1 MCRADPIQKQAVG
14 TGVLY
19 NHLTINDLQGV
30 AAPTL
35 HKNRPSARAYYI
47 TTRLSMS
54 YKEGPRRPLPAIQQY
69 VTAETLTHGERNRA
83 DPYHYQ
89 QPVTSKPGRR
99 CGHGRHS
106 RPWLCEWEG
115 GRSPPGMSE
124 ANLPWP
130 HLRPGRVETTT

>member
-54 YKEGPRRPLPAIQQY
+54 YKEGPRRPLPAIQQGERQHVTVGTLTITNNLSLQSPDGGAAMGGIAAHGY
-69 VTAETLTHGERNRA
+69 VTGKAGAAR
-83 DPYHYQ
+83 Q
-89 QPVTSKPGRR
+89 G
-99 CGHGRHS
+99 
-106 RPWLCEWEG
+106 
-115 GRSPPGMSE
+115 
-124 ANLPWP
+124 
-130 HLRPGRVETTT
+130 